1 MVIDGKKIA
10 LDIIADLK
18 KQPKPKRFLAVF
30 LVGNEASSVSFVK
43 QKRKIAGELGVDF
56 RLYEF
61 PESLKQ
67 DELRKE
73 VLKIASQKICG
84 GVIVQLPLPEH
95 INKHSILNV
104 IPREKDID
112 VLGERALGAFYADRN
127 PVLPPA
133 VGAVEEIIRNLKLEI
148 RNSSIAIV
156 GLGLLIGK
164 PTANWIMSRARTV
177 FLLGRDSDLKIL
189 KEADVVI
196 CGAGQA
202 RLIEPKMLKPMA
214 TVIDFGYGMLD
225 GKISGDFNSAS
236 LETGNAESGISYTPT
251 PGGTGPILVTQIF
264 VNFYALNKD

>member
-1 MVIDGKKIA
+1 
-10 LDIIADLK
+10 
-18 KQPKPKRFLAVF
+18 
-30 LVGNEASSVSFVK
+30 
-43 QKRKIAGELGVDF
+43 
-56 RLYEF
+56 
-61 PESLKQ
+61 
-67 DELRKE
+67 
-73 VLKIASQKICG
+73 
-84 GVIVQLPLPEH
+84 
-95 INKHSILNV
+95 
-104 IPREKDID
+104 
-112 VLGERALGAFYADRN
+112 
-127 PVLPPA
+127 
-133 VGAVEEIIRNLKLEI
+133 LKLEI